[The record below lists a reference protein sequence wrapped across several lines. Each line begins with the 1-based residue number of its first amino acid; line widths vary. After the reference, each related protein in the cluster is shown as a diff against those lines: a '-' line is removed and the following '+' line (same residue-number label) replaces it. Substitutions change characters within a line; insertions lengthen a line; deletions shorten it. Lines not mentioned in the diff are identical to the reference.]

1 MEHALVLGA
10 AAAMASNALLTFA
23 HLRLR
28 HRHRL
33 LRSTLRR
40 VADERNA
47 ARWARSAGRAD
58 A

>member
-1 MEHALVLGA
+1 MDTVLA
-10 AAAMASNALLTFA
+10 VAVLATMAIKALLIVA

-47 ARWARSAGRAD
+47 ALWTANQRYGA
-58 A
+58 